1 MKKLEIIIK
10 PEKLEDLKEVL
21 DTEEVNGLNIVNI
34 MGYGN
39 QKGIVK
45 KYRGAE
51 YRRTRIS
58 RNHGQIDGGIAPVGQ
73 CIKGEKVDMSIRYK
87 LASAALRAAGTKKL
101 FALPEEELLEKVRGM
116 NRRRQFQ
123 MPKDHKAVYGD
134 RLILGQY
141 HCLTIQLGQ
150 KSIRVR
156 LVRVAVSR
164 YSGLMRKG
172 YCLYRSLDYC

>member
-51 YRRTRIS
+51 YRVNLLPKIKVETVVAKENADKLIDKIVKEINTGNIGDGKMFVYDVADAVRIRT
-58 RNHGQIDGGIAPVGQ
+58 
-73 CIKGEKVDMSIRYK
+73 GERGKE
-87 LASAALRAAGTKKL
+87 AL
-101 FALPEEELLEKVRGM
+101 
-116 NRRRQFQ
+116 
-123 MPKDHKAVYGD
+123 
-134 RLILGQY
+134 
-141 HCLTIQLGQ
+141 
-150 KSIRVR
+150 
-156 LVRVAVSR
+156 
-164 YSGLMRKG
+164 
-172 YCLYRSLDYC
+172 